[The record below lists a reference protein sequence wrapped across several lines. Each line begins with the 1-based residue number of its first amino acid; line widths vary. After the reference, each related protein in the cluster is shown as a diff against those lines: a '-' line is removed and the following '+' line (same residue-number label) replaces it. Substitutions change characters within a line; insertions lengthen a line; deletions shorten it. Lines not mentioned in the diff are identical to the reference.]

1 MGMRIPK
8 GFSDRFY
15 SMIETLFEEIDQE
28 SIREEVRKL
37 REAYPRES
45 RKRLARRLSRK
56 AAFRVAA
63 IGAAAGAAGGAF
75 ALLALGPDIFALVRE
90 QSRLI
95 LAIAFLYGR
104 EPRLPERFREV
115 LAVLAVSTG
124 ATAAREGASYLLAKG
139 LEEELP
145 KKLIRKIAGKFVAR
159 SLPEIAPV
167 IGSVVGAAINA
178 LAVKGV
184 EKAAV
189 AYYSR
194 ALIQDNDRASSAR
207 RRMARLVVAGKER
220 RTRTGEPAKKR

>member
-1 MGMRIPK
+1 MKIPK
-8 GFSDRFY
+8 GFTDRFY

-28 SIREEVRKL
+28 AIRGEVRKL
-37 REAYPRES
+37 REEHPRES
-45 RKRLARRLSRK
+45 RKRLAGRLARK

-95 LAIAFLYGR
+95 LAIAFLYDQ

-124 ATAAREGASYLLAKG
+124 ATAAREGASFLLAKG
-139 LEEELP
+139 MEEQLTR
-145 KKLIRKIAGKFVAR
+145 KVVRKIAGKFIAR

-167 IGSVVGAAINA
+167 IGGFIGAGINA

-189 AYYSR
+189 EYYAK
-194 ALIQDNDRASSAR
+194 ALRQSNDRASSER
-207 RRMARLVVAGKER
+207 RREAAFSQSSKPGGR
-220 RTRTGEPAKKR
+220 RN